1 MKTLETVAQMKLAK
15 LKADQ
20 LVKAKD
26 YYVAGEAG
34 ALPL

>member
-1 MKTLETVAQMKLAK
+1 MKIFEAVAQMKLAK
-15 LKADQ
+15 LKAGQ

-26 YYVAGEAG
+26 YYVVGEAG